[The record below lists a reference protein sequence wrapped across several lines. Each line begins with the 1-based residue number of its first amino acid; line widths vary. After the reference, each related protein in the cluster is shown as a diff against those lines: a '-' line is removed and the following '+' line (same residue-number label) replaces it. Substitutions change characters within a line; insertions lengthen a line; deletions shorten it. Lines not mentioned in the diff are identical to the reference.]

1 MADDLAPPSRSL
13 KTQQSERNLN
23 EWRHNVN
30 RNFHR
35 TRSRRVVLT
44 EMSEAQRLEVEE
56 AWGIMLGDSKP
67 ASAYIDAFGLYPL
80 RCCHRSPSPSHADS
94 LPGLR

>member
-67 ASAYIDAFGLYPL
+67 ASAYM
-80 RCCHRSPSPSHADS
+80 RCWVISIALLSPIPVTQSS
-94 LPGLR
+94 R

>member
-1 MADDLAPPSRSL
+1 MDNELAPASRSL
-13 KTQQSERNLN
+13 KSQQSERNLN

-67 ASAYIDAFGLYPL
+67 ASAYTLLGDWHPL
-80 RCCHRSPSPSHADS
+80 RCCHRSLTPSQADDT
-94 LPGLR
+94 GA